1 MKNNKQT
8 AKQIE
13 DYTPEELEQL
23 LAKKK
28 QDQAD
33 KEEKERIAYEAKRDS
48 LASELIQ
55 EAITLQ
61 DIIRQFKAKVH
72 ASMDEQQEALAKYG
86 KMRSNSKG
94 GFQIVDTEGLLMIKR
109 RRDTEPRWDE
119 RSDKGVSLL
128 KDFLGDVVKKRDVKL
143 YEILLGFLEKNKQGD
158 LEYAS
163 VLALLKHE
171 NKFKDPRW
179 VEGLKL
185 VKEGHHNYLKAYGY
199 EFKTKVTSEDNP
211 DGKWQSIILN
221 FSSL

>member
-1 MKNNKQT
+1 MNNNKQT

-28 QDQAD
+28 QAAAKQ
-33 KEEKERIAYEAKRDS
+33 EEKERIAYEAKRDN

-94 GFQIVDTEGLLMIKR
+94 GFQIVDKEGLLMIKR

-199 EFKTKVTSEDNP
+199 EFKTKVTSQTNP
-211 DGKWQSIILN
+211 DGKWQGIILN